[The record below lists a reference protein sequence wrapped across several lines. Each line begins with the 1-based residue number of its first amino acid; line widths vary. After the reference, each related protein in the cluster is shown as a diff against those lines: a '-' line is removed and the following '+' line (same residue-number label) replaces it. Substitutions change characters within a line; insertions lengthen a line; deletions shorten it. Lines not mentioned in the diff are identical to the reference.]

1 MSLEQLTLKQLRA
14 LAAVY
19 RAGQLSAAARDL
31 NITQSAVSVLIKQI
45 ETVLQ
50 VQLFDRTTRR
60 LVPTTACKNAIGPV
74 ERILDD
80 LRMLDLSIRD
90 MREMNRG
97 TVRLTATPATGM
109 AVLPD
114 AVRKFRALWPA
125 IDLVIDDC
133 APDQFLTNILE
144 ERVEFGIGVA
154 PPGDTAF
161 ESLPLTEDHLCAVL
175 PRVHPLADLPAIPW
189 SALAEEPLILSRRD
203 YGVRDIVD
211 TTLHSVSGHH
221 PRVAAEVGFL
231 SSATWMASAGMGICI
246 LPERLAR
253 LFFSDA
259 LVVAPL
265 TGPVVT
271 RAISLVMKRHRSLT
285 PAAQRFV
292 DVLSESLQP
301 PGRV

>member
-19 RAGQLSAAARDL
+19 RAGQISAAARDL
-31 NITQSAVSVLIKQI
+31 NITQSAVSLLIKQI

-90 MREMNRG
+90 MRDLNRG

-114 AVRKFRALWPA
+114 AVQRFRALWPA

-144 ERVEFGIGVA
+144 ERAEFGIGAA
-154 PPGDTAF
+154 PPDDGAI
-161 ESLPLTEDHLCAVL
+161 ESRPLTADLLCAVL
-175 PRVHPLADLPAIPW
+175 PRLHPLAGLSEIPW
-189 SALAEEPLILSRRD
+189 QALADEPLILSRRD

-211 TTLHSVSGHH
+211 TTLLSVTGRH
-221 PRVAAEVGFL
+221 PKVVAEVGFL
-231 SSATWMASAGMGICI
+231 SSATWMATTGMGICI

-253 LFFSDA
+253 LFFNEM
-259 LVVAPL
+259 LVVVPL
-265 TGPVVT
+265 TGPTVH
-271 RAISLVMKRHRSLT
+271 RAISLVQKRHRSLT

-292 DVLSESLQP
+292 DVLAESL
-301 PGRV
+301 RSV

>member
-50 VQLFDRTTRR
+50 VPLFDRTTRR

-90 MREMNRG
+90 MRDLNRG

-114 AVRKFRALWPA
+114 AVRRFRALWPA
-125 IDLVIDDC
+125 IELVIDDC

-144 ERVEFGIGVA
+144 ERAEFGIGVA
-154 PPGDTAF
+154 PPGDAAF
-161 ESLPLTEDHLCAVL
+161 ESEPLTEDRLCAVL
-175 PRVHPLADLPAIPW
+175 PALHPLAALTEVPW
-189 SALAEEPLILSRRD
+189 QALADEPLILSRRD

-211 TTLHSVSGHH
+211 STLHAATGRH
-221 PRVAAEVGFL
+221 PKVAAEVGFL
-231 SSATWMASAGMGICI
+231 SSATWMASTGMGICV

-253 LFFSDA
+253 LFFNEM
-259 LVVAPL
+259 LVVLPL
-265 TGPVVT
+265 CSPTVQRP
-271 RAISLVMKRHRSLT
+271 ISLVRKRHRTLT

-292 DVLSESLQP
+292 EVLTESL
-301 PGRV
+301 RRA